1 MSHKGRTKILEWV
14 LYPFSSESS
23 WPRNQTGV
31 SCTAGQ
37 FFTNCTIREAKE
49 GRTLKNWCFW
59 TVILEKTLE
68 NPLESKEIKPV
79 NPKGK
84 QPRILILRT
93 DVEAEAPVLWP
104 PYVNSRLIRK
114 DHDAGKDWRQKEK
127 RVTEDEMV
135 GWNHR
140 FKGHELGQTPGG
152 GEGQGSLACCSL
164 WGHDMTLWLNNNNKD
179 SCIQLSCWLIPV
191 VFLWGP
197 HN

>member
-1 MSHKGRTKILEWV
+1 MWV
-14 LYPFSSESS
+14 KKDARRRKFLDRLKESNTFL
-23 WPRNQTGV
+23 RMAT
-31 SCTAGQ
+31 
-37 FFTNCTIREAKE
+37 ED
-49 GRTLKNWCFW
+49 
-59 TVILEKTLE
+59 
-68 NPLESKEIKPV
+68 SKLIKPL
-79 NPKGK
+79 KSD
-84 QPRILILRT
+84 LRT
-93 DVEAEAPVLWP
+93 AFLCCLCPHSTLRVFQGNIKSTPRTWICFHSQFHWSLYGRWCWCHGVLM
-104 PYVNSRLIRK
+104 
-114 DHDAGKDWRQKEK
+114 AGKDWRQKEK